1 MILLHLHKPSL
12 RQLPLHL
19 IVAVILIFPL
29 LNHANTAIEVGA
41 HESGNQTTGRLEIF
55 HDAED
60 QYSLQEVVH
69 LFEKGKFKPLPGA
82 GSSGLVPG
90 TLWSHF
96 VLTNITNE
104 DLNLHIEYVDHQ
116 LISLE
121 AYESE
126 NDSETYQQI
135 TDLNLARPFSHRPIP
150 HNRFVFAVHLQPGQ
164 TKDFLVKFGSDH
176 MGFIFPSM
184 RIWNPEIL
192 RNTHSLETSLIT
204 FLVGGF
210 FLMSLFALVTG
221 IVIREKVFYAYS
233 IYCFSKITIWSTVL
247 GFTHQYLITDNYH
260 WSFMSISGA
269 VTILC
274 GLIFSRMFLQTAI
287 YTKKLDYLLIFMM
300 ANAGFLLV
308 CALFRFTALSVISIT
323 IALLLYPVLLVVSFV
338 RWRQACREAA
348 IFGLAWNLLVFG
360 LVIQAL
366 RDLGYVEHNIFN
378 YYWPPVASFF
388 EMLAIMAAMGIKV
401 RQLKLQKEM
410 AEHKYT
416 QHLELTK
423 MDLERQVFARTQE
436 LEKAKLLAEHEA
448 RTDSLTGI
456 NNRRHFLTEGENRL
470 QIARKKDLALSLLLF
485 DIDHFKAINDNF
497 GHAIGDEALRVFC
510 ESISLHV
517 RESDVFGRLGG
528 EEFALLL
535 SEERQGTLQI
545 AHRLQKEIADIS
557 IATEKGPLSFTA
569 SVGIAYLQRGQRS
582 TIEELLNNADN
593 ALYVA
598 KDKGRN
604 QIIEH
609 ACPVMPA
616 SNQGN

>member
-1 MILLHLHKPSL
+1 MTLPSQKKPGSW
-12 RQLPLHL
+12 QSPLHL
-19 IVAVILIFPL
+19 IVAAILIFPL
-29 LNHANTAIEVGA
+29 LGLANTSIEVGA
-41 HESGNQTTGRLEIF
+41 EESGQQTTGRLEVF
-55 HDAED
+55 HDATD
-60 QYSLQEVVH
+60 QYSLQEIVQ
-69 LFEKGKFKPLPGA
+69 LYEKGKFKILPGA
-82 GSSGLVPG
+82 GSSGLIPG
-90 TLWSHF
+90 SLWSHF
-96 VLTNITNE
+96 ALTNTTNE
-104 DLNLHIEYVDHQ
+104 KITLHVEYVDHQ

-121 AYESE
+121 AYESTSANE
-126 NDSETYQQI
+126 AYKQI
-135 TDLNLARPFSHRPIP
+135 ANLNLARSFSHRPIP
-150 HNRFVFAVHLQPGQ
+150 HNRFVFAVSLQPKQ
-164 TKDFLVKFGSDH
+164 TKELLVKFGSDH
-176 MGFIFPSM
+176 MGFIFPDM
-184 RIWNPEIL
+184 RIWNPDKL
-192 RNTHSLETSLIT
+192 RHTHNLETSLIT
-204 FLVGGF
+204 FLIGGF

-274 GLIFSRMFLQTAI
+274 GLIFSRMFLQTSI
-287 YTKKLDYLLIFMM
+287 YIRKLDYLLVFMM

-338 RWRQACREAA
+338 RWRQGCKEAA
-348 IFGLAWNLLVFG
+348 IFGFAWSLLVFG

-366 RDLGYVEHNIFN
+366 RDLGFVEHNIIN

-401 RQLKLQKEM
+401 RQLKLQKEL
-410 AEHKYT
+410 AEHRYT

-423 MDLERQVFARTQE
+423 ADLEKQVLVRTQE

-456 NNRRHFLTEGENRL
+456 NNRRYFMTEGENRL
-470 QIARKKDLALSLLLF
+470 KMARKKDLALSLLLF
-485 DIDHFKAINDNF
+485 DIDHFKVINDNF
-497 GHAIGDEALRVFC
+497 GHAVGDEALRVFC

-557 IATEKGPLSFTA
+557 IATEKGPLTFTA
-569 SVGIAYLQRGQRS
+569 SVGIAHLQPGQRS
-582 TIEELLNNADN
+582 SIEELLNNADN

-609 ACPVMPA
+609 ACPVMPV
-616 SNQGN
+616 SKQGT